1 VTPKQP
7 WDNIAPVHH
16 YHPEIMELN
25 HYRVLVIGPRR
36 GLIDVLRARDIPF
49 AVWREKD
56 GLAIADAE
64 PLVTATL
71 WNTTAKLKQF
81 IGEAFASESYTH
93 VIAGSEAAV
102 YPAAVARRVLGARLS
117 LASTALR
124 CRDKLAM
131 KEYLS
136 DFDIPMTAFMAE
148 TSARSPAEAIARLG
162 TPLVRKRR
170 KSSGGRGLELIHREQ
185 DLVLRRDGR
194 NILERYVS
202 APEAS
207 IESFVND
214 SRIHFVNTTRY
225 LEKGHVN
232 FVPSALD
239 AALLESMQA
248 LNRRVIEALKINW
261 GITHLEVYLG
271 ANGLLFGEIALRP
284 PGGYIMN
291 AMRHAYA
298 FNPWEAMVAMELGEP
313 FDFPDSVAAYCGV
326 EVFHP
331 GAGQVAAI
339 RGDDLVRQHAA
350 TREFRLKIQPGD
362 SISRR
367 ESAGQDIGHLLYS
380 CDSATARL
388 EAYRYFQEHFS
399 IEVC

>member
-1 VTPKQP
+1 M
-7 WDNIAPVHH
+7 D
-16 YHPEIMELN
+16 LN

-36 GLIDVLRARDIPF
+36 ALIEVLRSRDIPF
-49 AVWREKD
+49 SVWQEKA
-56 GLAIADAE
+56 GFAIADAE
-64 PLVTATL
+64 PLVTAPL
-71 WNTTAKLKQF
+71 WNTTSRLKQF
-81 IGEAFASESYTH
+81 IGECFTSVRYTH

-117 LASTALR
+117 PASTALR

-136 DFDIPMTAFMAE
+136 GYKIPMTAFMAE
-148 TSARSPAEAIARLG
+148 SSAHSPAEAFANLG

-170 KSSGGRGLELIHREQ
+170 KSSGGRGLELLHKEQ

-207 IESFVND
+207 IESFVNEGQ
-214 SRIHFVNTTRY
+214 ICFVNTTRY
-225 LEKGHVN
+225 LEKAHVN

-239 AALLESMQA
+239 ESLLESMQA

-271 ANGLLFGEIALRP
+271 DSGLLFGEIALRP

-291 AMRHAYA
+291 AMQYAYA
-298 FNPWEAMVAMELGEP
+298 FNPWAAMVAMEFGEH
-313 FDFPDSVAAYCGV
+313 FDFPDSISAYCSV
-326 EVFHP
+326 EIFHP
-331 GAGQVAAI
+331 GAGVVAAI
-339 RGDDLVRQHAA
+339 RGEELVRQHAA
-350 TREFRLKIQPGD
+350 TRELRLKIRPGD
-362 SISRR
+362 SVSRR
-367 ESAGQDIGHLLYS
+367 ESAGQDIGYLLYS
-380 CDSATARL
+380 CDSAAARL
-388 EAYRYFQEHFS
+388 DVYRHFQENFS
-399 IEVC
+399 IEVR

>member
-1 VTPKQP
+1 M
-7 WDNIAPVHH
+7 D
-16 YHPEIMELN
+16 LN
-25 HYRVLVIGPRR
+25 RYRVLVIGPRR
-36 GLIDVLRARDIPF
+36 ALIEVLRSRGIPF
-49 AVWREKD
+49 AVWQEKA
-56 GLAIADAE
+56 GFAIADAE
-64 PLVTATL
+64 QLVTAPL
-71 WNTTAKLKQF
+71 WNTTSRLRQF
-81 IGEAFASESYTH
+81 IGETFASARYTH

-117 LASTALR
+117 AASTALR

-136 DFDIPMTAFMAE
+136 GYKIPMTAFMAE
-148 TSARSPAEAIARLG
+148 SSARSPAEAFARLG

-170 KSSGGRGLELIHREQ
+170 KSSGGRGMELIHMGQ

-207 IESFVND
+207 IESFINEGQI
-214 SRIHFVNTTRY
+214 RFVNTTRY
-225 LEKGHVN
+225 LERAHVN

-239 AALLESMQA
+239 GCLLESMQA

-271 ANGLLFGEIALRP
+271 DSGLLFGEIALRP

-291 AMRHAYA
+291 AMQHAYA
-298 FNPWEAMVAMELGEP
+298 FNPWAAMVAIELGEH
-313 FDFPDSVAAYCGV
+313 FDFPDSIAAYCGV
-326 EVFHP
+326 EIFHP
-331 GAGQVAAI
+331 GAGKVAAI
-339 RGDDLVRQHAA
+339 HGGDLVRQHPA
-350 TREFRLKIQPGD
+350 TREFRLKIRPGD

-367 ESAGQDIGHLLYS
+367 ESAGQDIGYLLYS
-380 CDSATARL
+380 CDSAAARL
-388 EAYRYFQEHFS
+388 EVYRYFQKHYS
-399 IEVC
+399 IEMC